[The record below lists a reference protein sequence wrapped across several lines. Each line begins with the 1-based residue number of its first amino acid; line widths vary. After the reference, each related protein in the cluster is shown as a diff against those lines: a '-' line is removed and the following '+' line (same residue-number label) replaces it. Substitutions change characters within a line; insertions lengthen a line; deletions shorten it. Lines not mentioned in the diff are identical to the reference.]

1 MAKRWKLFDRD
12 KTKTKPDR
20 EDRKAERKKRWT
32 AIFSVF
38 FQALG
43 SGIAI
48 KWGWMPALALSAL
61 ILLKGC

>member
-1 MAKRWKLFDRD
+1 
-12 KTKTKPDR
+12 
-20 EDRKAERKKRWT
+20 
-32 AIFSVF
+32 VY